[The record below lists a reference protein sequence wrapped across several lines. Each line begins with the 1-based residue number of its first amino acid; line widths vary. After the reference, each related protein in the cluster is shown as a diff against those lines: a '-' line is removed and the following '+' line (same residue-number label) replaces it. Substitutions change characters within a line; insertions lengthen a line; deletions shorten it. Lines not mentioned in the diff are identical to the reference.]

1 MCVDYCNV
9 AVDVERCINRPI
21 SAVFLALALLRQQ
34 ATTHAASHTQVL
46 AVRETTATAA
56 IPGTKRVFERFDVLF
71 HHQGDAAGLVWTDK
85 PTWQRAWEPFFVDDF
100 TCTKLELNPSLLPC
114 PLLDMCTASCSPPT
128 ADVALT
134 IVESWL
140 CRRIRAPVPD
150 DSRLLRL
157 V

>member
-1 MCVDYCNV
+1 MKPGSFSLDRSSVGVSITAMDFTTHARQPLLGSTPSFENRVRPWLLTWSV
-9 AVDVERCINRPI
+9 ASTI

-85 PTWQRAWEPFFVDDF
+85 PAWQRAWEPFFVDDF

-114 PLLDMCTASCSPPT
+114 PL
-128 ADVALT
+128 
-134 IVESWL
+134 
-140 CRRIRAPVPD
+140 
-150 DSRLLRL
+150 
-157 V
+157 